1 MFCLLIMKLSAWWFN
16 RRSGW
21 CSKRSGFS
29 INILIRIGC
38 HTWDY
43 HVGATINTCFTW
55 CWTIFLKTFFIIKK
69 GGKALRYWLDQIC
82 CIALVL
88 WLYGFGVPWNSREAK
103 RSISGFPLI
112 WQILWHTCG
121 RSFHSEW
128 SFQIFDCQSTST
140 FMDLGKYSTVILIP
154 WCRTNFLC

>member
-1 MFCLLIMKLSAWWFN
+1 MKLSAWWFN

-82 CIALVL
+82 CIASVP
-88 WLYGFGVPWNSREAK
+88 WLYGFGVPWKLCWQWRSKKIHLWFSFDLTNSLTYLWKE
-103 RSISGFPLI
+103 FPLWMVFSDFWLSI
-112 WQILWHTCG
+112 YLHLHGPWK
-121 RSFHSEW
+121 
-128 SFQIFDCQSTST
+128 IF
-140 FMDLGKYSTVILIP
+140 YS
-154 WCRTNFLC
+154 NFDPMV